1 MAHGAGSRSTHALA
15 GLRCGTL
22 YHVYVTAWNRVGSG
36 PASQTLGVRTRGGV
50 PLKAAPAALIKP
62 NITAVQLRLDQWPDG
77 GCPLLYF
84 VVEFAPASQRF
95 ESDGWT
101 VGE

>member
-1 MAHGAGSRSTHALA
+1 MVSDSHSTHTLS

-36 PASQTLGVRTRGGV
+36 PASQTLDLRTRGGV
-50 PLKAAPAALIKP
+50 PARAPAASLVRP
-62 NITAVQLRLDQWPDG
+62 NATALVLRLDDWPDG

-84 VVEFAPASQRF
+84 VVEFAVGGAGAGRDDS
-95 ESDGWT
+95 WT